1 MKGEAEFELGKATPL
16 LEEAAKVLASLKKD
30 DFYVL

>member
-1 MKGEAEFELGKATPL
+1 MSKDAQRELNKATPL
-16 LEEAAKVLASLKKD
+16 LEEAAKVLNELKKD